1 MGMIIHTA
9 IVVTGSKE
17 ERASDGEWTY
27 DHLEELRAYAY
38 TLGLDASELIEAKT
52 NGYASFMIA
61 TDGSKLGWETND
73 EAELARAKFKKALQD
88 WPYLVEWAEV
98 RYGFD
103 AESGPRIRAG
113 TYHEGDG
120 QEP

>member
-17 ERASDGEWTY
+17 ERESDGKWTY

-38 TLGLDASELIEAKT
+38 TLGLDASELVEAKT
-52 NGYASFMIA
+52 NAYASFMIA
-61 TDGSKLGWETND
+61 TDGSKLGWETNN
-73 EAELARAKFKKALQD
+73 EAEEARNKFKKALED
-88 WPYLVEWAEV
+88 WHYPIEWVEV

-103 AESGPRIRAG
+103 ADRGPSVRAG
-113 TYHEGDG
+113 TAHGE
-120 QEP
+120 ER